1 MKDLQELPKLRDSIS
16 YIYLEHA
23 KIEQDDLSIVAIR
36 KDGRIPI
43 PVAATTCLLLGP
55 GTSVTHAAIR
65 TMEENGC
72 MVIWCGEKATRFYA
86 SGMGETRSSKNLLL
100 QAQCCVDPDKHM
112 QVVRKMYAL
121 RFPGINTDG
130 MTLQQIRGMEGIR
143 VRKTYEMFGKNT
155 GVKWK
160 KRKYKSDSWEASDT
174 INQALSEAN
183 AMLYGVCHAA
193 IVSMGF
199 SPGLGFIHTGKQ
211 LSFVYDIADL
221 YKTET
226 TIPAAFEAVARGGDV
241 HKDLRLLCRKYFGIA
256 RLMDRIPKDLV
267 TLFGDMEGGENALS
281 AGDLW
286 SEEGVVEG
294 GKNYGG
300 GA

>member
-1 MKDLQELPKLRDSIS
+1 
-16 YIYLEHA
+16 
-23 KIEQDDLSIVAIR
+23 
-36 KDGRIPI
+36 
-43 PVAATTCLLLGP
+43 
-55 GTSVTHAAIR
+55 
-65 TMEENGC
+65 
-72 MVIWCGEKATRFYA
+72 
-86 SGMGETRSSKNLLL
+86 
-100 QAQCCVDPDKHM
+100 
-112 QVVRKMYAL
+112 
-121 RFPGINTDG
+121 
-130 MTLQQIRGMEGIR
+130 MEGIR
-143 VRKTYEMFGKNT
+143 VRKTYEMFAKTT

-160 KRKYKSDSWEASDT
+160 KRTYKSDSWEASDT

-226 TIPAAFEAVARGGDV
+226 TIPAAFEAVAKGGDV
-241 HKDLRLLCRKYFGIA
+241 HKDLRVLCRKYFGIA
-256 RLMDRIPKDLV
+256 RLMERIPKDLAE
-267 TLFGDMEGGENALS
+267 LFDDMEGGVNAFF
-281 AGDLW
+281 AGNLW
-286 SEEGVVEG
+286 SEDGVVEG

>member
-100 QAQCCVDPDKHM
+100 QTQCCVDPDKHM

-160 KRKYKSDSWEASDT
+160 KRTYKSDSWEASDT